1 MKYEAILVHSPRFSV
16 GKMCSVLGLRASGYY
31 QWKRRR
37 AAAEERARRE
47 RALAEVI
54 KATFE
59 GNRCVYG
66 YRRMVL
72 ALANEGVDVSVYRV
86 RKIMRQTGLYPA
98 SVKRFRPAGAG
109 HASGRYFADVLAQ
122 QFTAAR
128 PDESWVGDI
137 TYIRTKVGWVYLA
150 TVEDLFNREIVG
162 HSVSKRIDAELVKRA
177 LSAALGRTG
186 ASGKGTVFHSDRG
199 IQYASKS
206 FQTMLRAH
214 GLTGSMS
221 RPGCPYDNAVA
232 ESFFS
237 TAKRECIYRKE
248 YRHLDE
254 VKADLFSYIE
264 LFYNRKRMHS
274 ALGYATPVEFRRRYL
289 QETAA

>member
-16 GKMCSVLGLRASGYY
+16 RKMCGVLGLKESSYY
-31 QWKRRR
+31 QWRSRRR
-37 AAAEERARRE
+37 VAEERTRRDK
-47 RALAEVI
+47 ALADEI
-54 KATFE
+54 RATFE
-59 GNRCVYG
+59 ENRCVYG
-66 YRRMVL
+66 YRMMVR
-72 ALANEGVDVSVYRV
+72 ALAAKGVGVSVYRV
-86 RKIMRQTGLYPA
+86 RKIMRQTGLYPV
-98 SVKRFRPAGAG
+98 STKKFRPGG
-109 HASGRYFADVLAQ
+109 SGKASGRYLANVLARE
-122 QFTAAR
+122 FAAAQPNER
-128 PDESWVGDI
+128 WVGDI
-137 TYIRTKVGWVYLA
+137 TYIKTKVGWAYLA

-162 HSVSKRIDAELVKRA
+162 YAVSKRIDSELVKRA
-177 LSAALGRTG
+177 MSAALGRTG

-214 GLTGSMS
+214 GMVGSMS

-248 YRHLDE
+248 YKDLDE
-254 VKADLFSYIE
+254 VRADLFSYIE

-274 ALGYATPVEFRRRYL
+274 SLGYRSPAEFKRLYL
-289 QETAA
+289 QGNAA